1 LTLRRPFLL
10 LILAAFVPLFVLSAA
25 LGVAALRQE
34 QAAIEQDA
42 VERVRLMAGAIAR
55 DLTAQLDV
63 LRILAQSR
71 DFDHAVTAEEFSE
84 MARRIQQVMPAWRA
98 LRLTEPDA
106 KIVADAPIAPNEL
119 GVSRGQVV
127 DLASH
132 QKAVE
137 NRQPVIG
144 KVLRGPRDRHAFA
157 IRAPVIR
164 DDKVKYVLSAVIEP
178 DSIRDLFLA
187 PGLPRE
193 WVATAIDGD
202 GNVAARTSGP
212 TNLIGEPA
220 SAAARAARDKGNE
233 GIYEGFTLDGIPTLS
248 VYHMLSVG
256 NWSVHIGVPRDLFIS
271 PVVRS
276 RWLIAAGLAAT
287 ALLAGIFLWLLTRE
301 IGLRR
306 QEEAG
311 QEGARRLEALGRMT
325 GGVAHD
331 FNNLMMIIQGSA
343 DAIKRRRLDVERH
356 QSYADAILTAVQR
369 GQALTR
375 QLLAFARRGTHE
387 PLSFRIQQRAA
398 DLTGLLS
405 RAVRDNVHVVLSIPE
420 AIWPVRADPNAL
432 EVALINLAVNASDA
446 MPTGG
451 RLAISAI
458 NVSLRP
464 GRDGHTGLV
473 GDFVAIRVKDT
484 GTGIADEDIGH
495 IFEPFYT
502 TKPTGKGTGLG
513 LSQVYGFAQQ
523 SGGAV
528 TVTSKKDAGA
538 TFTLFLPR
546 SEEEAAAAPLAP
558 IVADVGG
565 DEGRLLLV
573 EDNSDVAE
581 VTAVMLTDAGY
592 QVTRAISASAA
603 LDILEKGEI
612 FDVML
617 SDIVMEGG
625 ISGLDLTQRILKER
639 PGLPIVLMTGYSHA
653 LAQADLKGVSV
664 LFKPFAQQEVLA
676 ALRAAR
682 KRASAKA

>member
-34 QAAIEQDA
+34 QAAIERDA
-42 VERVRLMAGAIAR
+42 VARVRLLAGAIAR

-63 LRILAQSR
+63 LRILAQSQ
-71 DFDHAVTAEEFSE
+71 DFDHPVSQQQFSE
-84 MARRIQQVMPAWRA
+84 MARRIQQVMPTWRA
-98 LRLTEPDA
+98 LRLTDPA
-106 KIVADAPIAPNEL
+106 AMVVADAPIAPNAL
-119 GVSRGQVV
+119 GSSQGQVV
-127 DLASH
+127 DLDSFR
-132 QKAVE
+132 KAVE
-137 NRQPVIG
+137 SREPVIG
-144 KVLRGPRDRHAFA
+144 KVLRGPRGRHAFA
-157 IRAPVIR
+157 IRAPVVR
-164 DDKVKYVLSAVIEP
+164 NNQVKYVLSAVIEP
-178 DSIRDLFLA
+178 DAIRDLFLA
-187 PGLPRE
+187 PGLPQE

-212 TNLIGEPA
+212 AYLIGQPA
-220 SAAARAARDKGNE
+220 SAAARAARASGEE
-233 GIYEGFTLDGIPTLS
+233 GIYDGFTLDGIPTLS

-256 NWSVHIGVPRDLFIS
+256 NWSVHIGVPRDLFMG
-271 PVVRS
+271 PVKRS
-276 RWLIAAGLAAT
+276 LWLIAAGLAAT
-287 ALLAGIFLWLLTRE
+287 GLLAGMFLWLLTRE
-301 IGLRR
+301 IALRR

-311 QEGARRLEALGRMT
+311 QEGGRRLEALGRMT

-331 FNNLMMIIQGSA
+331 FNNLLMIVQGSA

-375 QLLAFARRGTHE
+375 QLLAFARRGAHE
-387 PLSFRIQQRAA
+387 PVSFQIQQRVP
-398 DLTGLLS
+398 DLSGLLS
-405 RAVRDNVHVVLSIPE
+405 RAVRDNIRVVLSIP
-420 AIWPVRADPNAL
+420 AATWAVRADPNAL

-446 MPTGG
+446 MPDGG

-458 NVSLRP
+458 NVRLQP
-464 GRDGHTGLV
+464 GRDGQTGLT

-484 GTGIADEDIGH
+484 GTGIADKDIDH

-523 SGGAV
+523 SGGAI
-528 TVTSKKDAGA
+528 TVTSRKGAGT

-546 SEEEAAAAPLAP
+546 SEEAMAVALAAPATE
-558 IVADVGG
+558 AGG
-565 DEGRLLLV
+565 DAGRLLLV

-592 QVTRAISASAA
+592 EVTRAISASAA
-603 LDILEKGEI
+603 LDILGKGEI

-625 ISGLDLTQRILKER
+625 ISGLDLTKRVLKER
-639 PGLPIVLMTGYSHA
+639 PGLPVVLMTGYSEA
-653 LAQADLKGVSV
+653 LGQVNLKDVQV
-664 LFKPFAQQEVLA
+664 LFKPFAQPEVLT
-676 ALRAAR
+676 ALRTAR
-682 KRASAKA
+682 KRASARA